1 MKEIVDISKNEIVE
15 YIIEEPNDNLVF
27 FKSIPIDYL
36 DNKIVAEAYA
46 DSIKRYID
54 IQNELLI
61 MNSKMK
67 YIIIFERYFLSLM
80 GSLGLGLIAKY
91 LTEIILSPMIY
102 VLSISIS
109 SPFYIIDNI
118 VGLLNSVFLYINE
131 YELIDNTNIGY
142 TIRKYTDYSLENI
155 GNKSPVIFVFII
167 SFFSIFVFMKLLEK
181 MQRLREINMIGIHIK
196 FD

>member
-54 IQNELLI
+54 IQNDLLI

-155 GNKSPVIFVFII
+155 GNKSPVIFVFVI